1 MNLEISYRY
10 RDAANNKNLES
21 VVISVPDRV
30 TPKHVEDALR
40 QYFAADQS
48 WSDILH
54 FRPED
59 LGWPTAYFEDHDV
72 NKDDLDLHELEIIT
86 ITKESA
92 TTAIPLNLQLTASQR
107 QPWTETPA
115 TIVPA
120 LPSVISK

>member
-1 MNLEISYRY
+1 RGLRRSGNQRGGRAPSVVPTSNPEDTMNLEISYRY

-21 VVISVPDRV
+21 VVISVPDRI
-30 TPKHVEDALR
+30 TPKNVEDALR
-40 QYFAADQS
+40 QYFSADQI

-59 LGWPTAYFEDHDV
+59 LGWPTAYFEDHDI

-92 TTAIPLNLQLTASQR
+92 TTAIPLNL
-107 QPWTETPA
+107 
-115 TIVPA
+115 
-120 LPSVISK
+120 